1 MKLGDNINVHEIMK
15 LGDNINVHEIMKLG
29 DNKLM
34 FMKS

>member
-1 MKLGDNINVHEIMK
+1 MK

-34 FMKS
+34 FMKSWN